1 MYGLNGITGSGDPMD
16 DNSHGTHCA
25 GTIGGVGGNGI
36 GVVGV
41 SPTVS
46 IMACKFLDADGSG
59 SISAAM
65 RCLEYA
71 LDMGATLTSNSW
83 GGGNASPAFSALLDI
98 AQQRG
103 QLFVP
108 AAGNSGTNNDVIPQY
123 PSNYEQD
130 PLLSRWPPP
139 RLPTRGAASA
149 ATVRHLLISELL
161 EATSG
166 RPFPTTDTLLTP
178 ALRSMATPHVA
189 GGFALLYAIKPSITA
204 DEIKRVI
211 MATGEPINDLQR
223 RTVSGRRMD
232 VKAALDCL
240 SDTDCDL
247 LSETP
252 APTEAPPPPP
262 PPCRPC
268 LLARL
273 FCCY

>member
-46 IMACKFLDADGSG
+46 IMACKFLSASGGG
-59 SISAAM
+59 SISDAM

-83 GGGNASPAFSALLDI
+83 GGGGASPAFSALLDI

-103 QLFVP
+103 QLFVA
-108 AAGNSGTNNDVIPQY
+108 AAGNSGTDNDVRPNF
-123 PSNYEQD
+123 PSNYEHD
-130 PLLSRWPPP
+130 IVVAVASTTSSD
-139 RLPTRGAASA
+139 TRSGFSCYGATTVDLGAPGSNIWSTIPNGGYA
-149 ATVRHLLISELL
+149 AY
-161 EATSG
+161 SG
-166 RPFPTTDTLLTP
+166 T
-178 ALRSMATPHVA
+178 SMATPHVA

-211 MATGEPINDLQR
+211 MATGEPINDLQG

-232 VKAALDCL
+232 VKAALGL
-240 SDTDCDL
+240 FVSLHTDCI
-247 LSETP
+247 
-252 APTEAPPPPP
+252 PTV
-262 PPCRPC
+262 CGLHMSC
-268 LLARL
+268 V
-273 FCCY
+273 